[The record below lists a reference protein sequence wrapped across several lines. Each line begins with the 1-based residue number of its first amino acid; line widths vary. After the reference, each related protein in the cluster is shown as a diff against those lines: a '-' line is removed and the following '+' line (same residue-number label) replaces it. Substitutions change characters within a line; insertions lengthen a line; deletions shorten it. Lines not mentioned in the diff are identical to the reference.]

1 MLEFTLERELQH
13 RRPTELPLCGRWDGG
28 MGVAF
33 DRPAG
38 TPMPCLA
45 RLWVALAGV
54 VLLALSSPADP
65 PDPLLG
71 GAAATRSADPLLDP
85 PPLPACPTPVRDDWR
100 LSADFGLPI
109 GLRLQRRL
117 FDTNLWGEIGA
128 GAYVIVPYVS
138 TCLRYDCTLLK
149 RERNLSAVRPGVSA
163 TCVIWDPNFAT
174 GVDSEFVWQHTF
186 NGKVTTELGVRL
198 GVTVVFPNGGR
209 NWFDVKSVAPVP
221 VVCMMWTWQ
230 F

>member
-1 MLEFTLERELQH
+1 
-13 RRPTELPLCGRWDGG
+13 
-28 MGVAF
+28 
-33 DRPAG
+33 
-38 TPMPCLA
+38 MPCLA
-45 RLWVALAGV
+45 RLWAALAGV
-54 VLLALSSPADP
+54 GLLALSSSADA

-71 GAAATRSADPLLDP
+71 APATRPADPLLDP
-85 PPLPACPTPVRDDWR
+85 PTLPACPPPNRDDWR

-117 FDTNLWGEIGA
+117 FDTNLWGEVGA

-149 RERNLSAVRPGVSA
+149 RERNLFAVRPGVSA
-163 TCVIWDPNFAT
+163 TCVIWDPNFGT

-186 NGKVTTELGVRL
+186 GGKVTTELGVRL

-209 NWFDVKSVAPVP
+209 GGFDVKNVAPVP
-221 VVCMMWTWQ
+221 VACLMWTWQ

>member
-1 MLEFTLERELQH
+1 
-13 RRPTELPLCGRWDGG
+13 

-45 RLWVALAGV
+45 RLWAALAGIG
-54 VLLALSSPADP
+54 LLALPSPAQT
-65 PDPLLG
+65 PDPLFG
-71 GAAATRSADPLLDP
+71 GAPVVRPADALLDP
-85 PPLPACPTPVRDDWR
+85 PTLPACPAPCRDDWR

-117 FDTNLWGEIGA
+117 FDTNLWGEVGA

-149 RERNLSAVRPGVSA
+149 RERNLFAVRPGVSA
-163 TCVIWDPNFAT
+163 TCVIWDPNFGT

-198 GVTVVFPNGGR
+198 GVTAVFPNGGKGL
-209 NWFDVKSVAPVP
+209 FDIQRVFPAPVA
-221 VVCMMWTWQ
+221 CLMWTWQ

>member
-1 MLEFTLERELQH
+1 MNSCPAPPRL
-13 RRPTELPLCGRWDGG
+13 LP
-28 MGVAF
+28 
-33 DRPAG
+33 
-38 TPMPCLA
+38 
-45 RLWVALAGV
+45 ALAV
-54 VLLALSSPADP
+54 VCLIALPGPAQT

-71 GAAATRSADPLLDP
+71 GVPAHRPADALLDP
-85 PPLPACPTPVRDDWR
+85 PPLPAGPTPERDDWR

-117 FDTNLWGEIGA
+117 FDTNLWGEVGA

-149 RERNLSAVRPGVSA
+149 RERNLFAVRPGVSA
-163 TCVIWDPNFAT
+163 TCVLLGPAPGV

-186 NGKVTTELGVRL
+186 GGRVTTELGVRL
-198 GVTVVFPNGGR
+198 GLTAVLAGGSGRFVSGVFP
-209 NWFDVKSVAPVP
+209 APVA
-221 VVCMMWTWQ
+221 CLMWTWQ